1 MSTSGSSTLARN
13 RDQIIASAL
22 RKINAFESGETPDS
36 AAINEASD
44 ALNAMIKHWQ
54 GSGIQIW
61 TTQEAILFPV
71 ANQTRYT
78 LGTGTTDRVLGPY
91 VQTAIASAA
100 SLGASSITVDST
112 VGIANGYTIG
122 IMLDDNTIQWTT
134 VNGAPSSTVP
144 LTAVLTAAA
153 SVDNPVF
160 VSPTST
166 MVRPLKIIS
175 ARAHNL
181 ESLIDRPVDEMDRLE
196 YQEMPNKTSTGSVTS
211 FHYDRQGGA
220 NATGLLHLWPAP
232 ADTSYAVKL
241 TVARPIELFMAAG
254 DDADLP
260 EEWFRA
266 IIWNLADELADEYD
280 VPEPKRTRVERRAA
294 QYLDEAS
301 WWERELLSIQFSPE

>member
-1 MSTSGSSTLARN
+1 MSTSGTSTLARN
-13 RDQIIASAL
+13 RDQLIASAL

-71 ANQTRYT
+71 ANQVRYT

-91 VQTAIASAA
+91 TQTAIASAA

-134 VNGAPSSTVP
+134 VNGTPSSTVP
-144 LTAVLTAAA
+144 LTNVLTAAA

-160 VSPTST
+160 VSATST
-166 MVRPLKIIS
+166 LVRPLKIIS

-181 ESLIDRPVDEMDRLE
+181 ESLIDTPVDEMDRVE
-196 YQEMPNKTSTGSVTS
+196 YQEMPNKVSTGSVTS

-220 NATGLLHLWPAP
+220 NSTGLLHLWPAP
-232 ADTSYAVKL
+232 ADTSDAIKF
-241 TVARPIELFMAAG
+241 TVARPIELFTAAG

-294 QYLDEAS
+294 QYLNEAN

>member
-1 MSTSGSSTLARN
+1 MSTSGTSTLARN
-13 RDQIIASAL
+13 RDQLIASAL
-22 RKINAFESGETPDS
+22 RKINAVESGETPDS

-44 ALNAMIKHWQ
+44 ALNVMIKHWQ

-71 ANQTRYT
+71 ANQVRYT

-91 VQTAIASAA
+91 VQTSISSAA
-100 SLGASSITVDST
+100 SIGASSITVDST

-122 IMLDDNTIQWTT
+122 IMLDDGTIQWTT

-166 MVRPLKIIS
+166 LVRPLKIIS

-181 ESLIDRPVDEMDRLE
+181 ESLIDTPVDEMDRVE

-211 FHYDRQGGA
+211 FHYDR
-220 NATGLLHLWPAP
+220 
-232 ADTSYAVKL
+232 
-241 TVARPIELFMAAG
+241 
-254 DDADLP
+254 
-260 EEWFRA
+260 
-266 IIWNLADELADEYD
+266 
-280 VPEPKRTRVERRAA
+280 
-294 QYLDEAS
+294 
-301 WWERELLSIQFSPE
+301 